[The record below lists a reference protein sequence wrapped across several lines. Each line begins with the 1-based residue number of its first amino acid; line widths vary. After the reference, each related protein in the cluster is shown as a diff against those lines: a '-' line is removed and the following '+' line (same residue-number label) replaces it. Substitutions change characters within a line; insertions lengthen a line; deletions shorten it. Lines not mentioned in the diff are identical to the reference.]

1 MRPSVVVGLSGG
13 VDSFVT
19 ALLLKQQGYDVI
31 GVYLQLWGDK
41 EKPQLDCLCRDLG
54 IELLRYDGQELFRRQ
69 VVDVF
74 VQEYSEGR
82 TPNPCALCNN
92 TVKWSLLLQVA
103 DELRVEKVATG
114 HYVKILPLAGH
125 WYVCKGEDAVKDQSY
140 FLWGVK
146 EKLLMRA
153 LTPLGDFTKVQVKKM
168 AQDYGYADLAYQK
181 ESMGICFLEG
191 KDYRDFIFH
200 YSGRICKSVPGDI
213 RDTDGHIIGQHT
225 GLLNYTVG
233 QKRGMPVIG
242 NEPLYVKEICAG
254 QNLIVADRK
263 NGLFQHILE
272 IGQVNLIDRTDLESE
287 NIEVKVRGLGLNP
300 TGSANVREIG
310 ESRLRIYLENPAWAL
325 APGQPVALYCGNR
338 LLGGGIL
345 SSSRI

>member
-1 MRPSVVVGLSGG
+1 MRQSVVVGLSGG

-19 ALLLKQQGYDVI
+19 ALLLKQQGYEVI
-31 GVYLQLWGDK
+31 GVHLQLWDDK
-41 EKPQLDCLCRDLG
+41 GKPQLDSLCRDLG

-103 DELRVEKVATG
+103 DEMRVEKVATG

-181 ESMGICFLEG
+181 EVWEYAFWRVGITEILF
-191 KDYRDFIFH
+191 FI
-200 YSGRICKSVPGDI
+200 IP
-213 RDTDGHIIGQHT
+213 DGS
-225 GLLNYTVG
+225 
-233 QKRGMPVIG
+233 
-242 NEPLYVKEICAG
+242 
-254 QNLIVADRK
+254 
-263 NGLFQHILE
+263 
-272 IGQVNLIDRTDLESE
+272 VNLYPEISGIPTDM
-287 NIEVKVRGLGLNP
+287 
-300 TGSANVREIG
+300 
-310 ESRLRIYLENPAWAL
+310 
-325 APGQPVALYCGNR
+325 
-338 LLGGGIL
+338 
-345 SSSRI
+345 